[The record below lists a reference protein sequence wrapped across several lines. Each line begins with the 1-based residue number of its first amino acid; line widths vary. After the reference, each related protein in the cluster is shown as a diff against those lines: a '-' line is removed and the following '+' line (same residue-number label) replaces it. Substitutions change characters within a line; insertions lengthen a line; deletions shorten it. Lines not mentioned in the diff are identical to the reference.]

1 LLIQKMPIVNTANA
15 EQHPVL
21 DPRLLGRPV
30 HLLPQF
36 AVRLQDD
43 FEVLMQGS
51 ARRYWAGWRL
61 ETVEFGRAPQA
72 ENLRWMAATGLL
84 GTVSVA
90 FERGLLLTLLERR
103 YGGRGAGATQQGAQ
117 KERQIERVTATEDRL
132 SVVLTQQMID
142 VLYGRVAVS
151 TAMEVAPQPVPANAV
166 AATTIPGATSWAV
179 RVQVRDAADTVGS
192 FWIAPDQ
199 ALMATILGSLRP
211 EQPRP
216 RAARGPSEP
225 LATKLQVKLDG
236 RLVSKEI
243 TLGAL
248 FDLKVGDVIPV
259 SMGRADVLLDEARL
273 FTAAVAESKGKL
285 CLTSFEDAE

>member
-1 LLIQKMPIVNTANA
+1 MPIVNTDTAV
-15 EQHPVL
+15 QHPVL

-43 FEVLMQGS
+43 LEGLMQGS
-51 ARRYWAGWRL
+51 GRRYWAGWRL
-61 ETVEFGRAPQA
+61 DAVEFGRAPQLD
-72 ENLRWMAATGLL
+72 NLRWMAATGVL
-84 GTVSVA
+84 GTISVA
-90 FERGLLLTLLERR
+90 FDRGLLLTLLERR
-103 YGGRGAGATQQGAQ
+103 YGGRGAGATQQDPAGQ
-117 KERQIERVTATEDRL
+117 RVTATEDRL

-142 VLYGRVAVS
+142 LLYGRIAVS

-166 AATTIPGATSWAV
+166 AASTMPGPSHWAV
-179 RVQVRDAADTVGS
+179 RIQVRDANDVTGQ

-199 ALMATILGSLRP
+199 NLMATILGTLRP

>member
-1 LLIQKMPIVNTANA
+1 MA
-15 EQHPVL
+15 EQQPVL

-43 FEVLMQGS
+43 LEAAMQGS

-61 ETVEFGRAPQA
+61 DSIEFGRAPQLDH
-72 ENLRWMAATGLL
+72 LRWMAATGLL

-103 YGGRGAGATQQGAQ
+103 YGGRGAGATQQD
-117 KERQIERVTATEDRL
+117 KESERKTERVTATEDRL

-142 VLYGRVAVS
+142 LLYGRVAVNM
-151 TAMEVAPQPVPANAV
+151 AMEAAPQPVPAGAV
-166 AATTIPGATSWAV
+166 AAATMPGASNWAV
-179 RVQVRDAADTVGS
+179 RVQVRDSADKVGQ

-199 ALMATILGSLRP
+199 NLMATILGSLRP
-211 EQPRP
+211 DQPRQH
-216 RAARGPSEP
+216 AARGPSEP

>member
-1 LLIQKMPIVNTANA
+1 MPTNNIDTAA
-15 EQHPVL
+15 QHQVL

-36 AVRLQDD
+36 ALRLQDD
-43 FEVLMQGS
+43 LEALMQGS
-51 ARRYWAGWRL
+51 ARRYWAGWHI
-61 ETVEFGRAPQA
+61 EAVEFGRAPQQ
-72 ENLRWMAATGLL
+72 ETLRWMGATSLL

-103 YGGRGAGATQQGAQ
+103 YGGRGAGATQQNQQNQ
-117 KERQIERVTATEDRL
+117 KIQRVTATEERL

-142 VLYGRVAVS
+142 LLYGRVAVS
-151 TAMEVAPQPVPANAV
+151 SAMEVAPQAVPANAV
-166 AATTIPGATSWAV
+166 ANSTMPGASSWAV
-179 RVQVRDAADTVGS
+179 RIQVRDAQDTVGQ

-199 ALMATILGSLRP
+199 ALMATILGTLRP
-211 EQPRP
+211 DHPRP
-216 RAARGPSEP
+216 SVARAAGES
-225 LATKLQVKLDG
+225 LATTLQVKLDG

-248 FDLKVGDVIPV
+248 FELKVGDVIPV

>member
-1 LLIQKMPIVNTANA
+1 MPIANPDTTL
-15 EQHPVL
+15 QHQVL
-21 DPRLLGRPV
+21 DPCLLGRPV

-36 AVRLQDD
+36 AARLQEDLD
-43 FEVLMQGS
+43 TAMQGS

-61 ETVEFGRAPQA
+61 DTVEFGRVPQ
-72 ENLRWMAATGLL
+72 ETSLRWMAVLGAL
-84 GTVSVA
+84 GTVAVT

-103 YGGRGAGATQQGAQ
+103 YGGRSAGATQRDPQT
-117 KERQIERVTATEDRL
+117 ERVTATEERL
-132 SVVLTQQMID
+132 GVVLTQQMVD
-142 VLYGRVAVS
+142 LLYARVAVNV
-151 TAMEVAPQPVPANAV
+151 AMEVAPRPIHANAV
-166 AATTIPGATSWAV
+166 VPSAMPGESNWAL
-179 RVQVRDAADTVGS
+179 RLQVRDNNDNTGQ

-199 ALMATILGSLRP
+199 QLMAMILGTLRP
-211 EQPRP
+211 ETGRP
-216 RAARGPSEP
+216 AAARGPAEP

-259 SMGRADVLLDEARL
+259 NVGRADVLLDEARL
-273 FTAAVAESKGKL
+273 FTAAVAEHKGKL

>member
-1 LLIQKMPIVNTANA
+1 MPIPTNDNA
-15 EQHPVL
+15 AQHQVL

-43 FEVLMQGS
+43 LESVMQGS

-61 ETVEFGRAPQA
+61 EIVEFGRSPQQNA
-72 ENLRWMAATGLL
+72 LRWMAASNAM
-84 GTVSVA
+84 GTVAVA

-103 YGGRGAGATQQGAQ
+103 YGGRGAGATQRDPQS
-117 KERQIERVTATEDRL
+117 ERVTATEDRL
-132 SVVLTQQMID
+132 AVVLTQQMVD

-151 TAMEVAPQPVPANAV
+151 MAMEVAPRPVAANAIL
-166 AATTIPGATSWAV
+166 AASMPGASSWAV
-179 RVQVRDAADTVGS
+179 RVLVRDAAGQEGS

-199 ALMATILGSLRP
+199 NLMAAILGSLRAD
-211 EQPRP
+211 QPRQ
-216 RAARGPSEP
+216 RTARGPSEP
-225 LATKLQVKLDG
+225 LGSALQVKLDG
-236 RLVSKEI
+236 RLVSKEM

-248 FDLKVGDVIPV
+248 FDIKVGDVIPV
-259 SMGRADVLLDEARL
+259 NVGRADVLLDEARL
-273 FTAAVAESKGKL
+273 FTAAVAEHKGSL

>member
-1 LLIQKMPIVNTANA
+1 MPIVNTANA

-43 FEVLMQGS
+43 LEALMQGS

-61 ETVEFGRAPQA
+61 EIVEFGRAPQL

-90 FERGLLLTLLERR
+90 FDRGLLLTLLERR
-103 YGGRGAGATQQGAQ
+103 YGGRGAGATQQGQ
-117 KERQIERVTATEDRL
+117 KERQGERVTATEDRL

-142 VLYGRVAVS
+142 VLYGRIAVS

-166 AATTIPGATSWAV
+166 ATATMPGPTNWAV
-179 RVQVRDAADTVGS
+179 RVGVRDAADVAGE

>member
-1 LLIQKMPIVNTANA
+1 MPIPNPDTPA
-15 EQHPVL
+15 QHQVL
-21 DPRLLGRPV
+21 DPCLLGRPV

-43 FEVLMQGS
+43 LETAMQGS

-61 ETVEFGRAPQA
+61 DTVEFGRAPRHDK
-72 ENLRWMAATGLL
+72 LRWLAASHAM

-103 YGGRGAGATQQGAQ
+103 YGGRGAGATQRDP
-117 KERQIERVTATEDRL
+117 ETERVTATEERL
-132 SVVLTQQMID
+132 AVVLTQQMVD
-142 VLYGRVAVS
+142 LLYGRIAVS
-151 TAMEVAPQPVPANAV
+151 LAMDVAPRPVPATAV
-166 AATTIPGATSWAV
+166 MTAGMPGANGWAL
-179 RVQVRDAADTVGS
+179 RVQVRDAADLSGE

-199 ALMATILGSLRP
+199 ALMAAILGSLRT

-216 RAARGPSEP
+216 RATRGAGEP
-225 LATKLQVKLDG
+225 LGSKLQVKLDG
-236 RLVSKEI
+236 RLVTKEM

-248 FDLKVGDVIPV
+248 FDIKVGDVIPCSV
-259 SMGRADVLLDEARL
+259 GRADVLLDEARL
-273 FTAAVAESKGKL
+273 FTAAVAESRGKL